1 MSKNIVKIA
10 TQFLLICF
18 LLHKKQKLKNNPQ
31 KTQLH
36 VFIYW
41 ACVATCGCLPSL
53 HRKLAALR
61 RCCNP
66 SRFLQIFNLSQ
77 NLFIH
82 LPSFPVEPP
91 AVFLK
96 IPERAFYM
104 RHKHFFVFIAFFCVV
119 VDYLNARKIQ
129 CL

>member
-31 KTQLH
+31 KTPLH

-53 HRKLAALR
+53 HRKLATFR
-61 RCCNP
+61 RCFNP
-66 SRFLQIFNLSQ
+66 SRFLQIFYFSQ
-77 NLFIH
+77 NPLIH

-104 RHKHFFVFIAFFCVV
+104 RNKHFSVLVRFFLMVV
-119 VDYLNARKIQ
+119 NNLNTRKIQ